1 MPAAGQSG
9 EAVGMETEAGCGGER
24 DRTAGEG
31 SRARR
36 RGIRT
41 SVVSQRFHSVRL
53 AVASTASNDLG
64 RGLHSRVLFHSYHWE
79 VSRTVA
85 ISQQESDM
93 ERLEKEAVHQD
104 ERHRPMIPLYW
115 VTCDLDCC

>member
-9 EAVGMETEAGCGGER
+9 EAVGMETETGCGGER

-64 RGLHSRVLFHSYHWE
+64 RGLHS
-79 VSRTVA
+79 
-85 ISQQESDM
+85 
-93 ERLEKEAVHQD
+93 LECFFILITGKYRE
-104 ERHRPMIPLYW
+104 P
-115 VTCDLDCC
+115 